1 MNNRTPARKKQT
13 KSVDTQSEIVRD
25 VTIRP
30 PILVRGG
37 IYSTEDILNN
47 LGICRATLLKWRR
60 NRVHCLKPLDLG
72 TNVDFYSGSA
82 VIRFLESYQHSVNG

>member
-13 KSVDTQSEIVRD
+13 KSVHVQPEIIRD
-25 VTIRP
+25 VAIRP
-30 PILVRGG
+30 PRLVPGG

-60 NRVHCLKPLDLG
+60 NRVQSLKPLDLG

-82 VIRFLESYQHSVNG
+82 VIAFLESYQHSVNG